1 MKSRV
6 RLTAEERRAKILS
19 AAVRVFAVDGYDNGS
34 MDRIAVLA
42 GVTKP
47 VVYDHFASKQALF
60 VAVLQSI
67 RDALLAKGRSIAGT
81 GGDREGRFRR
91 SIDAFLQFVE
101 QEPDAARV
109 LLIVPGGD
117 PVAAKLSRKV
127 QDGASAGIANLLAG
141 AMPESAPWQLRAAAE
156 FLKEGLH
163 AVAKWWLEHAGPSRE
178 DLVDVVMS
186 LVWRGLQTRA
196 PPRR

>member
-6 RLTAEERRAKILS
+6 RLTAGERRAKILS
-19 AAVRVFAVDGYDNGS
+19 AAVRAFAVDGYDSGS
-34 MDRIAVLA
+34 MDRIAALA

-67 RDALLAKGRSIAGT
+67 RDTLLAKGRSIAAT
-81 GGDREGRFRR
+81 GEDPERKFRR

-101 QEPDAARV
+101 QEPEAARV
-109 LLIVPGGD
+109 LLIVPSGD

-127 QDGASAGIANLLAG
+127 QDGASAGIAKLLATS
-141 AMPESAPWQLRAAAE
+141 MQESPSWQLRAAAE

-163 AVAKWWLEHAGPSRE
+163 AVAEWWLEHPGPSRE
-178 DLVDVVMS
+178 DLVEVVMG
-186 LVWRGLQTRA
+186 LVWRGLRTRA
-196 PPRR
+196 TPRR